1 VKNTYWQ
8 GVIAA
13 SPWGNVHRRENM
25 EQTTNDDLNDHAVER
40 AQRNDAERIAE
51 ECDALKAML
60 LEKNRAYGSS
70 ALSPVRIFAKSDT
83 VEQIRVRIDDK
94 LSRLMRGSAA
104 GEDVV
109 KDLLG
114 YLILLRIATKEQ
126 WDKQV
131 HVAASPEVIEEALA
145 AEHDCDDPDC
155 QRCHHIAPLKA
166 AAAREDVGFALTD
179 AEAAEAQRAVDAE
192 WGGAVRR
199 KLGIARGKLDGV
211 ADDLEEVGGWEETVK
226 EIRQTLRET
235 ADSSPPPQSDDMAR
249 LVQQRDALWALL
261 DNIDTL
267 DDSCR
272 DNDRTFRNMVRR
284 WQRTRFDIF
293 NPDDAKPEPSLRA
306 PHAAMQDTLEQMRGR
321 LAVLRQRILP
331 LQRDS
336 DALHAAYEAAG
347 ISGLMNLAG
356 HIRALKILVADR
368 NDLKQSLAAARSA
381 FTEEAEMRQREA
393 LAAMRKMAEDEKV
406 IALMQSLAARK
417 DAEDDEGEL
426 G

>member
-1 VKNTYWQ
+1 MKNTYWQ

-235 ADSSPPPQSDDMAR
+235 ADMSDAPKPRPEGRGHLPIAYELDRAEAIAKR
-249 LVQQRDALWALL
+249 LVRQDRDLKKEIVSLRRSLEHERIASRAESDALREKLAFRVHEPGTFAALQAEVERL
-261 DNIDTL
+261 RSNS
-267 DDSCR
+267 DS
-272 DNDRTFRNMVRR
+272 
-284 WQRTRFDIF
+284 
-293 NPDDAKPEPSLRA
+293 
-306 PHAAMQDTLEQMRGR
+306 
-321 LAVLRQRILP
+321 
-331 LQRDS
+331 
-336 DALHAAYEAAG
+336 LHAAYDAAG
-347 ISGLMNLAG
+347 ISDLQNLAQ
-356 HIRALKILVADR
+356 HIKSMRAERDALLKE
-368 NDLKQSLAAARSA
+368 KQEVQG
-381 FTEEAEMRQREA
+381 T
-393 LAAMRKMAEDEKV
+393 
-406 IALMQSLAARK
+406 
-417 DAEDDEGEL
+417 
-426 G
+426 